1 MRGFCSSRAAAVGV
15 RLCPLPKRI
24 RNLPFVAALLAVLS
38 VVPYAEGQT
47 PKKPVIED
55 RDLITKDD
63 LKLKITYYKSNAGE
77 DAPVVIL
84 LHGKKGS
91 RQQWKDV
98 ASDLQQKGDFAVV
111 AVDLRGHGESLL
123 GKKAELL
130 KKSDYQAMVA
140 FDMEAIKD
148 FLLEEHMKK
157 HLNVNKLGIVGC
169 DFSASVALLYTEFD
183 WEKIPYDDSPTD
195 ADKTPRGQDV
205 QALILITPDQS
216 TPGLV
221 THKAVVAVKN
231 RGRPVAVAFS
241 DKNSHDAT
249 AANKI
254 FEQLSP
260 KKEKEKEK
268 DKEEKKEEPP
278 YLWRF
283 EGNLSGMDLVTRN
296 TNLRTP
302 IFRFLTKYVKE
313 YPSEWRDRRSRLDR
327 E

>member
-111 AVDLRGHGESLL
+111 AVDLRARRRR
-123 GKKAELL
+123 AEVL
-130 KKSDYQAMVA
+130 
-140 FDMEAIKD
+140 F
-148 FLLEEHMKK
+148 
-157 HLNVNKLGIVGC
+157 G
-169 DFSASVALLYTEFD
+169 
-183 WEKIPYDDSPTD
+183 
-195 ADKTPRGQDV
+195 
-205 QALILITPDQS
+205 
-216 TPGLV
+216 
-221 THKAVVAVKN
+221 
-231 RGRPVAVAFS
+231 
-241 DKNSHDAT
+241 
-249 AANKI
+249 
-254 FEQLSP
+254 
-260 KKEKEKEK
+260 
-268 DKEEKKEEPP
+268 
-278 YLWRF
+278 
-283 EGNLSGMDLVTRN
+283 
-296 TNLRTP
+296 
-302 IFRFLTKYVKE
+302 
-313 YPSEWRDRRSRLDR
+313 RRSVGGFPGPAGAAGRRLR
-327 E
+327 RSLPAPTRS